1 MEQHRDDGWRNVS
14 VAPPAQTTKEI
25 IRENVCTYF
34 NLIFLVLAILL
45 CVLLVHFRSDISS
58 SHYFSTLIGIVQEI
72 KGKNVLEKLN
82 MLNAPHASVVRDGK
96 SR

>member
-45 CVLLVHFRSDISS
+45 CLVGSFRDLTFLPVII
-58 SHYFSTLIGIVQEI
+58 FNTLIGIVQEI
-72 KGKNVLEKLN
+72 RAKKCIGKAEHVKCT
-82 MLNAPHASVVRDGK
+82 ACQCCA
-96 SR
+96 